1 MQVYGKRTPKDI
13 YDIMKKNKADYIIL
27 EDSICLAH
35 TEDGCRLPDI
45 IDFDN
50 GVVSFCYIYIR
61 CLACC
66 MKNCRWWVEALVR
79 SIQRLL
85 HWLLQPM

>member
-1 MQVYGKRTPKDI
+1 MQIYGRRTPKDI
-13 YDIMKKNKADYIIL
+13 YDIMKRNKANYMIL

-50 GVVSFCYIYIR
+50 GVV
-61 CLACC
+61 
-66 MKNCRWWVEALVR
+66 
-79 SIQRLL
+79 RLL
-85 HWLLQPM
+85 YLFSTLLFL

>member
-50 GVVSFCYIYIR
+50 GVVSFY
-61 CLACC
+61 
-66 MKNCRWWVEALVR
+66 
-79 SIQRLL
+79 
-85 HWLLQPM
+85 